1 MSVLQS
7 LETIL
12 FTVTFVV
19 FTFDNTD
26 ITSTTTRSMD
36 LESMLDNQS
45 DSDCDIS
52 TTDARTIRKQLESL
66 EGMYSEV
73 WSSFLEN
80 IYFNLAFG
88 INCIVHHFF
97 RC

>member
-1 MSVLQS
+1 MRGKQSKSMKGKKVHLQS
-7 LETIL
+7 YLQR
-12 FTVTFVV
+12 VVV

-73 WSSFLEN
+73 
-80 IYFNLAFG
+80 
-88 INCIVHHFF
+88 
-97 RC
+97 